1 MSVSDPPTSLAKL
14 LGGTTIACAIVTL
27 ALDAAG
33 MSPATP
39 LFTIGAIGAYLT
51 LIPRSRRGGIC
62 LIAGAVVSA
71 IVMDHFK
78 DRPKGLGFREPR
90 PGLPA
95 GAPAASA
102 RPSAPSYPPFGLP
115 A

>member
-1 MSVSDPPTSLAKL
+1 MSIADPPTPLAKL
-14 LGGTTIACAIVTL
+14 LGGTAIACTIVTL

-33 MSPATP
+33 MPPTTP

-62 LIAGAVVSA
+62 LIVGAFASA
-71 IVMDHFK
+71 IIMDRYK
-78 DRPKGLGFREPR
+78 DRPRGLGFREVPA
-90 PGLPA
+90 GLP
-95 GAPAASA
+95 PAASA